1 MFDHIGGL
9 RPGQAARWTALAEE
23 CVPVLADDGM
33 EAVQHLLAERGAGLI
48 EAIAIT
54 RALLGWAETPLH
66 TAAEIVTTSTA
77 RTVVG
82 DAN

>member
-1 MFDHIGGL
+1 VFDHIGGL

-23 CVPVLADDGM
+23 CRPVLTHDGM
-33 EAVQHLLAERGAGLI
+33 EAVQHLLTERGAGII

-66 TAAEIVTTSTA
+66 TATEIVTTSAA
-77 RTVVG
+77 RTVAG

>member
-23 CVPVLADDGM
+23 CVPVLADGGM